1 MYTIKQALASAQQQ
15 LAKLPDAS
23 AKLEAEV
30 LLAFTLD
37 KPRAYL
43 YAWPEQQLDPQQQNE
58 FEFAVKR
65 RSSGEPVAYITET
78 REFWGLPLKVSPA
91 TLIPRPETERLVEIA
106 LQYIPENKP
115 CKVADLGTGSGAL
128 ALAIASE
135 RPLSE
140 IIATDI
146 STSALAVAKQ
156 NQQSLNLKNISFVQS
171 RWFEN
176 LNNEQFDIVVSNPP
190 YVADNDPH
198 LQQGDLRFEP
208 VQALSSGS
216 DGLRDIREIVS
227 KAGEFL
233 KPEGWLLIEH
243 GFDQGDKVIEL
254 FQQHGFQHINCY
266 QDYGQ
271 RERATIGQ
279 LTST

>member
-1 MYTIKQALASAQQQ
+1 MYTIKQALANAQQQ
-15 LAKLPDAS
+15 LAALPGVS
-23 AKLEAEV
+23 AKLEAEI
-30 LLAFTLD
+30 LLAFTLN

-43 YAWPEQQLDPQQQNE
+43 YTWPEQQLEPQQRNQ
-58 FEFAVKR
+58 FELAVKR
-65 RSSGEPVAYITET
+65 RRSGEPVAYITET

-91 TLIPRPETERLVEIA
+91 TLIPRAETERLVEIA
-106 LQYIPENKP
+106 LQHIPKNRA

-146 STSALAVAKQ
+146 STPAIAVAKE
-156 NQQSLNLKNISFVQS
+156 NQQSLHLKNIRFVKS

-190 YVADNDPH
+190 YVANDDPH

-208 VQALSSGS
+208 ARALSSGS
-216 DGLRDIREIVS
+216 DGLKDIHEIVS
-227 KAGEFL
+227 NAGECL
-233 KPEGWLLIEH
+233 KPGGWLLIEH
-243 GFDQGDKVIEL
+243 GYNQGDKVIAL
-254 FQQHGFQHINCY
+254 FQQYGFKHINCF

-279 LTST
+279 LNPG